1 MEHSDKSLI
10 KIAYIL
16 GIFFIIGLGI
26 ISYTWFQ
33 VKASDNALSVTGSA
47 KQSVTS
53 DLVKWNSNFSRKVY
67 VTDLKNGYAQMKKDE
82 DEVIKFLKD
91 NGVLDTEMSIS
102 PISMQKE
109 YVYDAKNG
117 SEPDQYTL
125 VQTVSVQSN
134 NIDKITNISKETQV
148 LINQGVIFSSF
159 APEYYYS
166 KLPEVRIA
174 LLPEAMKDAQ
184 NRATSISK
192 TTGQKVGSLKSA
204 TMGVVQVTQPNSVD
218 ISDYGNYDVSTI
230 EKEVMITVRASFSL
244 K

>member
-1 MEHSDKSLI
+1 
-10 KIAYIL
+10 
-16 GIFFIIGLGI
+16 
-26 ISYTWFQ
+26 
-33 VKASDNALSVTGSA
+33 
-47 KQSVTS
+47 
-53 DLVKWNSNFSRKVY
+53 
-67 VTDLKNGYAQMKKDE
+67 
-82 DEVIKFLKD
+82 LKD

-166 KLPEVRIA
+166 KL
-174 LLPEAMKDAQ
+174 
-184 NRATSISK
+184 
-192 TTGQKVGSLKSA
+192 QK
-204 TMGVVQVTQPNSVD
+204 
-218 ISDYGNYDVSTI
+218 
-230 EKEVMITVRASFSL
+230 
-244 K
+244 